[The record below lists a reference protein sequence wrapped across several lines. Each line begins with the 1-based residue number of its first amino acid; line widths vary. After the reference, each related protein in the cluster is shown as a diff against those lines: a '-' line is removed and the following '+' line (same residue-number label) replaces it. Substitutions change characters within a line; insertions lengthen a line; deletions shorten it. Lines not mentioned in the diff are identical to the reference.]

1 MKIRKII
8 VQTVANDWEN
18 KKLYIIGNEYY
29 QTVLNSEDYIELMS
43 KYDTYDT

>member
-8 VQTVANDWEN
+8 VQNVANDSEN

-29 QTVLNSEDYIELMS
+29 QTVLNIEDWN
-43 KYDTYDT
+43 